1 MNNYKLLRP
10 LLSLLQTRNLTL
22 SALELNVTQSAMSR
36 SLLQIRAAFDDPI
49 LLREGQ
55 HFILTQRGEELL
67 IVLPGIINTL
77 DSLYFTEKFNPEGC
91 KRRFHLAYTSFLSS
105 ITSALICSEL
115 ETVSPELSI
124 DCQLWQGQSLSDDEM
139 KKVDLVASIA
149 DTIPENIYGKK
160 LIDDSYVAVMSKSS
174 RLATK
179 PLTIDNYV
187 KAKHV
192 LVRSIS
198 NITKQVDEV
207 MYQTGYER
215 KILANVPSFFDAFK
229 VIDTTEA
236 IITVPLHIIAEY
248 CDIFDL
254 EVKKL
259 PFELDTHPYYLLWH
273 AKYQHDPEH
282 KWFREF
288 CFPLLKSYLEN
299 AIGKGQQ
306 LASPKVPGA

>member
-22 SALELNVTQSAMSR
+22 SAHQLNVTQSAMSR
-36 SLLQIRAAFDDPI
+36 SLLQIREAFDDPI
-49 LLREGQ
+49 LIREGQ

-67 IVLPGIINTL
+67 IELPGILNTL
-77 DSLYFTEKFNPEGC
+77 DSLYFTEKFNPASC

-115 ETVSPELSI
+115 ENVSPDLSI

-149 DTIPENIYGKK
+149 DKIPENIYGRK
-160 LIDDSYVAVMSKSS
+160 LIDDSYVAVMSKGST
-174 RLATK
+174 LANE
-179 PLTIDNYV
+179 PLTIESYV
-187 KAKHV
+187 RAKHV
-192 LVRSIS
+192 LVRSIT
-198 NITKQVDEV
+198 NISKQVDEA
-207 MYQTGYER
+207 MHPTGYER
-215 KILANVPSFFDAFK
+215 KVLANVPSFFDAFK

-236 IITVPLHIIAEY
+236 IITAPLHIIAEY
-248 CDIFDL
+248 CNIFDL
-254 EVKKL
+254 EVKPL

-273 AKYQHDPEH
+273 AKYQNDPEH

-288 CFPLLKSYLEN
+288 CFPLLKNYLKN
-299 AIGKGQQ
+299 AIEKGQQ
-306 LASPKVPGA
+306 LVFSKAPEA